1 MPSIPKPIW
10 FAGTGAVKAVWC
22 ALTDGFGELTQEVA
36 PSPDTSTVAPHASML
51 CSHRLC
57 EEVRRMEAQH
67 KFLECVTAIES
78 LLIALV
84 RARGA
89 SELETK
95 LWKQLVVTCNAFASR
110 CIDYKKF
117 SAALQLMKQAEHLID
132 NSVLVGG
139 GLRLELLA
147 YLYDTYAHYYYRRR
161 KPHAGLQYIAK
172 ALEIHARQS
181 SWSHVAKSRLHTA
194 TLLSFQKKHAQALA
208 NMGAVLELVEAS
220 RLEEAGGRASGQK
233 LCLVAVCY
241 NNLAVEQL
249 HLREL
254 EAAGVAAEN
263 AQRLAK
269 LCLSYSNRWLAQ
281 LDATRRCVALALAT
295 LMEPAALPVKPSR
308 FNTAS
313 SVDHTN

>member
-1 MPSIPKPIW
+1 
-10 FAGTGAVKAVWC
+10 
-22 ALTDGFGELTQEVA
+22 
-36 PSPDTSTVAPHASML
+36 
-51 CSHRLC
+51 
-57 EEVRRMEAQH
+57 MEAQH

-89 SELETK
+89 SELEVK

-147 YLYDTYAHYYYRRR
+147 FLYDTYAHYYYRRR
-161 KPHAGLQYIAK
+161 KPHAGLQYSAK

-194 TLLSFQKKHAQALA
+194 TLLSFQKKHAQALTH
-208 NMGAVLELVEAS
+208 MGAVLALVEAS

-263 AQRLAK
+263 AQRLAR

-295 LMEPAALPVKPSR
+295 LMEPAAAPV
-308 FNTAS
+308 
-313 SVDHTN
+313 